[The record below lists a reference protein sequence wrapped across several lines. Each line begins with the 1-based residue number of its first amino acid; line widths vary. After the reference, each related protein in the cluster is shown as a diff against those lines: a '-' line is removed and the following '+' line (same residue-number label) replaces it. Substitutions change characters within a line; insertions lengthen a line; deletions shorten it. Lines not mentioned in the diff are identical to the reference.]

1 MVDNWEEKV
10 DVMSESGTYWSY
22 KSKTDIINEVLTVTI
37 LGKNPTSAFEEVKRR
52 ASSTDVDAKN
62 AIN

>member
-1 MVDNWEEKV
+1 MDNWEEKV

-22 KSKTDIINEVLTVTI
+22 KSKTDIINQVLTVTI

-52 ASSTDVDAKN
+52 ALSSDVDAKN

>member
-22 KSKTDIINEVLTVTI
+22 KSKTDIINQVLTVTI

-52 ASSTDVDAKN
+52 ALSSDVDAKN